1 MDESINFINRK
12 INDLNIKI
20 EKNIDDSVDNR
31 GYMSQNIIKS
41 LRDLVEYIAFKVY
54 VVEYKKDYVEYNHV
68 NNGLAI
74 KYIKSFY

>member
-1 MDESINFINRK
+1 MDESIDFINRK

-54 VVEYKKDYVEYNHV
+54 VVEYKKDYTLKDDVII
-68 NNGLAI
+68 I
-74 KYIKSFY
+74 KNKMKN